1 MKSKIV
7 VVITLISACAVIIF
21 LSMNFQT
28 TQDVAKRKTT
38 GASASSGGMVD
49 RRTMMRMSE
58 ADLGGDTKTDGS
70 AHVELADGIDNMMDS
85 WAAADLCDGDAVSK
99 DVSARSLLEHYKTKH
114 GPQDAVVLATEELI
128 ESVCHSRKTN
138 VIISEPYKD
147 RRDVLF
153 QSSPLFQDVVAFS
166 DILNNGAHKPVPS
179 SEVEG
184 FVVSA
189 VQRASGRYELLETLT
204 LLSNSR
210 AIKIGLSKFY
220 YPTHIN
226 PEVADYA
233 NIVAACRVFGGCG
246 PYSAYSAQLC
256 FLQCDHPMGAEE
268 FARTAISP
276 RDLVTFEQ
284 AINAILAARGS

>member
-1 MKSKIV
+1 MKSRIA
-7 VVITLISACAVIIF
+7 VVITLLCAYAVIIL
-21 LSMNFQT
+21 LSMDFQT
-28 TQDVAKRKTT
+28 TKDVAKRKATD
-38 GASASSGGMVD
+38 ASASNGMVD
-49 RRTMMRMSE
+49 RRSMMRMNE
-58 ADLGGDTKTDGS
+58 ADLGSDTKTDGN
-70 AHVELADGIDNMMDS
+70 AHVELGDEIDNMMDS

-114 GPQDAVVLATEELI
+114 GAQDAVVLATEELI
-128 ESVCHSRKTN
+128 ESVCHSRTIK
-138 VIISEPYKD
+138 VSISEPYKD

-153 QSSPLFQDVVAFS
+153 QNSPLFQDVAAFS
-166 DILNNGAHKPVPS
+166 DILNNGAHKPVPP

-220 YPTHIN
+220 YPAHID

-268 FARTAISP
+268 FARTAIPP

-284 AINAILAARGS
+284 AINAILAARRS